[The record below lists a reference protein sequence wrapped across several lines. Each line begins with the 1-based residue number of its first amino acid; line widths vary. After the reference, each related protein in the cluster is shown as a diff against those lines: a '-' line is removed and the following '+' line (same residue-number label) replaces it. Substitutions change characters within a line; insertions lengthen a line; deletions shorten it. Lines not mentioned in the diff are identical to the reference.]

1 MTDSAPEYGYKVVAV
16 YNQKG
21 GVGKTATAMNFG
33 VILAASGKKVC
44 IIDLDAQGNATSS
57 LSGPSVP
64 LKGAYE
70 FLAGAASWDE
80 VVTRTPFPNFTL
92 VPATKALAGM
102 EMEFAG
108 FDKPQFTLR
117 NRLAEAMVDV
127 DYIIIDCPPALGM
140 GPVNAL
146 VSAQYVVIPVQ
157 CEPFAHDGL
166 KNAAYSIRKIQ
177 SNLNPGLSV
186 HGFLMTMI
194 SKDAITWKLAEIIRR
209 EFGHRVYATEI
220 PRDPCVAEAAA
231 RDVPVSIF
239 DPTSKASKAY
249 VDFTA
254 EFLVRE
260 RTLAGLS
267 EKTPEPPDSIRRF
280 HDGVVTTLD
289 AWRQAFHK
297 GTAPSFI
304 EQSLDFDLTRD
315 ETAPDT
321 APWPNSGPNLDP
333 VLDDESKPPGLTG
346 AGKQALGAIILLT
359 IGFLAGL
366 AVDRL
371 GIF

>member
-1 MTDSAPEYGYKVVAV
+1 MTDLDPGHGYKAIAIF
-16 YNQKG
+16 NQKG

-57 LSGPSVP
+57 LSGPAQP

-70 FLAGAASWDE
+70 FLSGAASWDE
-80 VVTRTPFPNFTL
+80 AVIRTPFPNYTL
-92 VPATKALAGM
+92 LPATKALAGM
-102 EMEFAG
+102 EMEFASL
-108 FDKPQFTLR
+108 DNPQFILR
-117 NRLAEAMVDV
+117 NRLAEAMPPV
-127 DYIIIDCPPALGM
+127 DYIVIDCPPALGM
-140 GPVNAL
+140 LPVNAL

-177 SNLNPGLSV
+177 SNLNTGLSV
-186 HGFLMTMI
+186 QGFLMTMI

-209 EFGHRVYATEI
+209 EFGLRVYATEI

-231 RDVPVSIF
+231 RDVPVAVF
-239 DPTSKASKAY
+239 DPTSKASESY

-260 RTLAGLS
+260 RTLAGLGGEPS
-267 EKTPEPPDSIRRF
+267 DTPRAIRRF
-280 HDGVVTTLD
+280 HESVVTTLD

-297 GTAPSFI
+297 GTAPSFV
-304 EQSLDFDLTRD
+304 EQSLDLDLTKGAI
-315 ETAPDT
+315 APDIE
-321 APWPNSGPNLDP
+321 PWPDLTAQNKPEAPVITGP
-333 VLDDESKPPGLTG
+333 
-346 AGKQALGAIILLT
+346 GKQALGAIILLAV
-359 IGFLAGL
+359 GFLAGL
-366 AVDRL
+366 AIVRL
-371 GIF
+371 GIL